1 MTKHEGRMT
10 KEVQMTNDKLLNPK
24 PVIPSEVE
32 ESRGKIFGTIQ
43 RDPSTALRSAQHGS
57 DFGIRVSSLI
67 RHSSFVIRH
76 CRNV

>member
-1 MTKHEGRMT
+1 MKRNGEF
-10 KEVQMTNDKLLNPK
+10 QITNDELTNRQA
-24 PVIPSEVE
+24 VIPSEVE

-43 RDPSTALRSAQHGS
+43 RDPSTALRSAQDGS